1 MNKPIRRANKQE
13 VRFMKVDINSVHF
26 RPESKLESFVTEKV
40 NKLEQYFDGILG
52 SEVILKL
59 ENADGKENKISEI
72 KVKVPGD
79 DLFAKKQASTFEE
92 ATDQAVSALRK
103 QLIKYKE
110 KLKNN

>member
-1 MNKPIRRANKQE
+1 
-13 VRFMKVDINSVHF
+13 MKVDINSVHF
-26 RPESKLESFVTEKV
+26 RSDSKLESFITEKV

-52 SEVILKL
+52 SEVFLKL
-59 ENADGKENKISEI
+59 ENTNDKENKISEV
-72 KVKVPGD
+72 KLKVPGD

-110 KLKNN
+110 KLKND